1 MKYRIENG
9 EATVPISEI
18 NRLNDE
24 AERLESDKRAF
35 DEKVAK
41 FVEDAKD
48 NAKVIM
54 TINKEFV
61 SNIFGWTN
69 MPEWKKEVFITVD
82 EACKEIYKYY
92 NDIVDSRIML
102 RDNFWKNKFNNMTVK
117 DFKEWKKSVL
127 VFVEEGEANE
137 F

>member
-24 AERLESDKRAF
+24 AERLESDRKAF

-61 SNIFGWTN
+61 YPKWGYPN
-69 MPEWKKEVFITVD
+69 MPEWKKSAYITIDKACEEIEKYYDSIVD
-82 EACKEIYKYY
+82 ERNFSI
-92 NDIVDSRIML
+92 
-102 RDNFWKNKFNNMTVK
+102 DNAWKNKFKNMTVK
-117 DFKEWKKSVL
+117 EFKRWKR
-127 VFVEEGEANE
+127 NI
-137 F
+137 